1 MVPRLPALPPSAALA
16 PPAPGA
22 PTGPGPAA
30 GRWRV
35 ALVMVVRNE
44 AAGLARALASALPWV
59 DEALVLDTG
68 STDDSVALA
77 RAAGARVEHFTWV
90 DDFSAARN
98 QALALAGADW
108 HVVLD
113 GDEWLAEGGAALAA
127 LRHTAPGFVGALRV
141 DSRFGEAGEVAPSW
155 LPRVLPGPVRYAGRI
170 HEQPVHALPLQR
182 LPVVVGHGG
191 YQPQALAAKAG
202 RNARLLTLALAEA
215 PDDAYLWYQL
225 GKDHDVYER
234 HGQALVCFERAQA
247 ALPPHSPLP
256 AWRHDLEVR
265 SLHALKRLGRHAEAL
280 ARAEAGLATWQD
292 SPDFFFA
299 LGDVLLDWAADQSAQ
314 AERLLPLI
322 EQAWLRCLA
331 LGERPDLEG
340 AVAGRGSH
348 LAATNLALLY
358 DVLQQPDA
366 VARYR
371 ALAAEQAPA
380 TAAYRPLAAA
390 LPA

>member
-1 MVPRLPALPPSAALA
+1 MPASPHPAAPAASSPALPA
-16 PPAPGA
+16 PPALP
-22 PTGPGPAA
+22 

-59 DEALVLDTG
+59 DDALVLDTG
-68 STDDSVALA
+68 STDRTVALA
-77 RAAGARVEHFTWV
+77 QAAGARVEHFAWV
-90 DDFSAARN
+90 DDFAAARN

-113 GDEWLAEGGAALAA
+113 GDEWLADGGPALAA
-127 LRHTAPGFVGALRV
+127 LRHTAPDFVGALRV
-141 DSRFGEAGEVAPSW
+141 DSAFGEAGEVAPSW

-170 HEQPVHALPLQR
+170 HEQPVHGLPLQR

-191 YQPQALAAKAG
+191 YQARALAAKAG
-202 RNARLLTLALAEA
+202 RNARLLMLALADA

-234 HGQALVCFERAQA
+234 HGQALACFARAEA
-247 ALPPHSPLP
+247 ALPPAAPLP

-265 SLHALKRLGRHAEAL
+265 SLHALKRVGRHGEAL
-280 ARAEAGLATWQD
+280 ARAETGLATWQD

-299 LGDVLLDWAADQSAQ
+299 LGDVLLDWAADQPAQ

-358 DVLQQPDA
+358 DVLQQPQA
-366 VARYR
+366 ASHYR
-371 ALAAEQAPA
+371 ALAAEQAAPA
-380 TAAYRPLAAA
+380 GAYRPLPEAQ
-390 LPA
+390 PA